1 MPRNQGTSRKG
12 KPKKDERAAGMGRAL
27 QKSQRGTALVKPKNK
42 LGGMSVSGGMAAPAI
57 SLLTPHDHAEK
68 NMSLLELDHLDDF
81 LVQAAMA
88 GREFESEKAQFVV
101 LDTHGTAYRPG
112 ERQVNNWQDE
122 QRKIDAVQ
130 FSFEDLSLP
139 RRPQWDD
146 TTTPQE
152 LDRLENDSFLAW
164 RRSIAAKEEELF
176 AETTEKHAYYSRTVT
191 PYEKNLHVWRQLW
204 RVLERSNCICQVVDA
219 RNVTFYLSEDL
230 KRYAKSLG
238 KPMLL
243 IVNKV
248 ISHSVSRSD
257 TVRFVC
263 LLTSMVTLPPKTVR
277 ATI

>member
-12 KPKKDERAAGMGRAL
+12 KPKKGEREAGMGRAL

-57 SLLTPHDHAEK
+57 SLLAPLDHAEK
-68 NMSLLELDHLDDF
+68 NMSLLEIDHLDDF
-81 LVQAAMA
+81 LAQAEMA

-101 LDTHGTAYRPG
+101 LDTHGTAYQPG
-112 ERQVNNWQDE
+112 QRHVKWQDE
-122 QRKIDAVQ
+122 QSKIDVVQ

-152 LDRLENDSFLAW
+152 LDRMENESFLAW

-176 AETTEKHAYYSRTVT
+176 AETSEKHAYYSRTVT

-248 ISHSVSRSD
+248 LIGSFFSCSD
-257 TVRFVC
+257 VFRFV
-263 LLTSMVTLPPKTVR
+263 
-277 ATI
+277 AY